1 MKPYLMRYSST
12 SNHCQVAVHK
22 QDLIK
27 CTPELAY
34 ERSRNSVIVSILLS
48 MISFMD
54 DTTKYG
60 FQQSTTIKEN
70 RLHSTWELS

>member
-1 MKPYLMRYSST
+1 MRYSST
-12 SNHCQVAVHK
+12 INRCVAMHK

-27 CTPELAY
+27 CTPELINV
-34 ERSRNSVIVSILLS
+34 RSRNSAIAPILLS